1 MDGSFLVY
9 GFTLCIYLEGTYDMI
24 FDVGI
29 MVGLGTWVWSRS
41 ISMSEFLNL
50 PI

>member
-1 MDGSFLVY
+1 
-9 GFTLCIYLEGTYDMI
+9 MI

-29 MVGLGTWVWSRS
+29 MVGLGTWVWSWS